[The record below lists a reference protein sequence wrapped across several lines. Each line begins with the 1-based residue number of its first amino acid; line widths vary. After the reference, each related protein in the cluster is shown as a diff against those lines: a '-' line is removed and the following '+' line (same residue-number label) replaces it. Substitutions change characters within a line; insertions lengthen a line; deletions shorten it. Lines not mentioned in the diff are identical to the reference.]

1 MKFSLAIC
9 THNHRAAL
17 QQTLAELK
25 SLHIPDGT
33 WELLIVD
40 NASTDGTSEWLA
52 QGTWQLQDIP
62 CRCVQESALGV
73 ANARNRALHEAKG
86 EYVVFLDDD
95 ETPEQDWLQQIEHII
110 DLHRPAAVG
119 GRICAQLPAKRPAWL
134 SDQLLGFLGELDY
147 GPGIQILTKPSTP
160 IFTGNAAFHRQTV
173 IESGDFDATLGRRGG
188 IQSGGE
194 DTELYRPLVMLGK
207 TILWA
212 PKAVIHHRIEPWK
225 LRRGYFLQLHYRQGR
240 MEGACKRGAGSRIP
254 PLYLYPQV
262 ARAYG
267 RALTMRLKQGA
278 NQSLR
283 LEMNAAYFTGYLLG
297 WVKGTGS

>member
-1 MKFSLAIC
+1 MKLSLAIC

-25 SLHIPDGT
+25 AIKNPSGD

-40 NASTDGTSEWLA
+40 NASSDGTSEWLA
-52 QGTWQLQDIP
+52 QGTWQLSHVL
-62 CRCVQESALGV
+62 CRSVQERTLGV
-73 ANARNRALHEAKG
+73 ANARNLALREAQG

-95 ETPEQDWLQQIEHII
+95 ETPEQDWLQQIEKII
-110 DLHRPAAVG
+110 DAHHPVAVG
-119 GRICAQLPAKRPAWL
+119 GRICAQLPDKRPGWL

-147 GPGIQILTKPSTP
+147 GPEMLTLNKPSTP
-160 IFTGNAAFHRQTV
+160 IFTGNAAFQRQAV
-173 IESGDFDATLGRRGG
+173 LDAGGFDANLGRRGSL
-188 IQSGGE
+188 QSGGE
-194 DTELYRPLVMLGK
+194 DTDLYRRLVASGR

-225 LRRGYFLQLHYRQGR
+225 LRRRYFLQLHFRQGR
-240 MEGACKRGAGSRIP
+240 MEGARKRGANSRTP

-267 RALTMRLKQGA
+267 RALATRLRQGA
-278 NQSLR
+278 DHSVR
-283 LEMNAAYFTGYLLG
+283 LEMNAAYFTGYIIG
-297 WVKGTGS
+297 WIKDTA

>member
-25 SLHIPDGT
+25 AINNPGGD

-40 NASTDGTSEWLA
+40 NASSDGTREWLV
-52 QGTWQLQDIP
+52 QGAWQLNHIP
-62 CRCVQESALGV
+62 CRSVQESALGV
-73 ANARNRALHEAKG
+73 ANARNRALHEAQG

-95 ETPEQDWLQQIEHII
+95 ETPEQDWLQQIEQII
-110 DLHRPAAVG
+110 DAHHPVAVG
-119 GRICAQLPAKRPAWL
+119 GRICAQLPGKRPDWL
-134 SDQLLGFLGELDY
+134 SDQLLGFLGELNY
-147 GPGIQILTKPSTP
+147 GPEMITLTKPSTP
-160 IFTGNAAFHRQTV
+160 IFTGNAAFQRQTV
-173 IESGDFDATLGRRGG
+173 LDAGGFDANLGRRGSL
-188 IQSGGE
+188 QSGGE
-194 DTELYRPLVMLGK
+194 DTDLYRRLIASGK

-225 LRRGYFLQLHYRQGR
+225 LCRRYFLQLHFHQGR
-240 MEGACKRGAGSRIP
+240 MEGARKRGASSRIP
-254 PLYLYPQV
+254 PMYVFPQV

-267 RALTMRLKQGA
+267 RALFTRLRDGA
-278 NQSLR
+278 NHSLR

-297 WVKGTGS
+297 WIKDAA

>member
-9 THNHRAAL
+9 THNHHSAL

-25 SLHIPDGT
+25 SLNAPGGA

-40 NASTDGTSEWLA
+40 NASSDGTSAWLA
-52 QGTWQLQDIP
+52 QDTWQLHHIP
-62 CRCVQESALGV
+62 CRCVQEDALGV
-73 ANARNRALHEAKG
+73 ANARNLALRKAKG

-95 ETPEQDWLQQIEHII
+95 ETPERDWLQQIEHII

-119 GRICAQLPAKRPAWL
+119 GRICAQLPGKRPRWL
-134 SDQLLGFLGELDY
+134 NDHLLGFLGELDY
-147 GPGIQILTKPSTP
+147 GPEAHTLTSPSTP

-173 IESGDFDATLGRRGG
+173 LDAGGFDANLGRRGRL
-188 IQSGGE
+188 QSGGE
-194 DTELYRPLVMLGK
+194 DTELYRRLVASGK

-212 PKAVIHHRIEPWK
+212 PRAVIHHRIEPWK

-240 MEGACKRGAGSRIP
+240 MEGARTRGAGARIP

-267 RALTMRLKQGA
+267 RALAMRFRQGS
-278 NQSLR
+278 NHSLR

-297 WVKGTGS
+297 WLKDAA